1 MLRNP
6 TTTFSNDAEDQ
17 GLLFWETVKSNF
29 RSLIVQRRFLRRRI
43 IRLTL
48 TGISSHDP
56 NLLNALRST
65 MDELLPPNHNEPRAA
80 RVVLSGKE
88 LERNHKE
95 EDKHREGFSSHYN
108 DHSLEWIFKDYE
120 GDLLALVN
128 SQKNQNDEAVDID
141 ASFKAA
147 RGAALLGL
155 ASRILSCEHSSK
167 KGRYLHFPGWD
178 EYQDEISDEYHS
190 RLW

>member
-1 MLRNP
+1 
-6 TTTFSNDAEDQ
+6 
-17 GLLFWETVKSNF
+17 
-29 RSLIVQRRFLRRRI
+29 
-43 IRLTL
+43 
-48 TGISSHDP
+48 
-56 NLLNALRST
+56 

-155 ASRILSCEHSSK
+155 ASRILSCEQRGKILDCFWCAFAADSSK